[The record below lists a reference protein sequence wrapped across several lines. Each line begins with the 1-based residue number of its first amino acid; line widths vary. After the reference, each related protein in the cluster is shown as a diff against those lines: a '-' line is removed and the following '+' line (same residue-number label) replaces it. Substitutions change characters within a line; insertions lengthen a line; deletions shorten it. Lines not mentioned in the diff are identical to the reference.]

1 MELLTVNIKKMK
13 KEIFKLFYVLAL
25 LVVVAACDDDDPV
38 VEPPIVYGDAEMI
51 SFGFYAEDNEGILF
65 NDYTI
70 ESIEGDFTISLPDYV
85 DKTALVARF
94 EVTEDDTVTINSVL
108 QESGVTVNDFSSPLD
123 YIVSEGT
130 NNTRYTVTV
139 DELPDAVWSQVLVD
153 TTDLREFKMR
163 VNPVNNLP
171 YIVYVLDMEENED
184 EKVGVFT
191 LEGGLLATVGSA
203 TISEGRAADPSIAF
217 DGNGNPF
224 VSFADYTNADP
235 YSTDGGTTYS
245 ATVMSY
251 NGSAWSTVGNKGVT
265 DGRITYNDIVV
276 KDDGNPMLFCYNYL
290 RSGGILAYRELS
302 ISDFDG
308 NSWTANVA
316 MPGRPSEDR
325 AFFPTAVNVNG
336 VIYLGVYNAN
346 SGTFSVY
353 KNENGT
359 WFTIADSYLDE
370 GATTGNLRD
379 FDMDVD
385 RDGNIYICVADDES
399 GAGIYRPKL
408 LKYDAST
415 ETWSK
420 MGTPIAVDFSSTR
433 EFSLSISPSGTPFL
447 MYRDDSMFPVVASF
461 DDDAQDWRT
470 PTQLAAIE
478 SGNLY
483 MDFGSNGVAYAAYTS
498 SNTGETVLYK
508 YDIPAG
514 E

>member
-1 MELLTVNIKKMK
+1 MK
-13 KEIFKLFYVLAL
+13 KEIFRLFFVLAL
-25 LVVVAACDDDDPV
+25 LVTVAACEKDDPI
-38 VEPPIVYGDAEMI
+38 PPIEYGDAEMT
-51 SFGFYAEDNEGILF
+51 SFGFYAEDNEGVLF

-108 QESGVTVNDFSSPLD
+108 QQSGVTVNDFSSPLD

-139 DELPDAVWSQVLVD
+139 DKLPDAVWSQVLVD
-153 TTDLREFKMR
+153 TTHLRELEMK

-171 YIVYVLDMEENED
+171 YIVYALDMEDTDD
-184 EKVGVFT
+184 EKVGVFM
-191 LEGGLLATVGSA
+191 LEEGLLATVGSA
-203 TISEGRAADPSIAF
+203 TISEGRARYPGIAF

-224 VSFADYTNADP
+224 VSFADYTNLDP
-235 YSTDGGTTYS
+235 FDTEGGTTSS

-251 NGSAWSTVGNKGVT
+251 DGSIWSTVGNKGVT
-265 DGRITYNDIVV
+265 DGAITYNDVVV
-276 KDDGNPMLFCYNYL
+276 KDDGNPMLFCYNNG
-290 RSGGILAYRELS
+290 RNGVLARRELS

-308 NSWTANVA
+308 SSWTANTP
-316 MPGRPSEDR
+316 MPGRPSGDY
-325 AFFPTAVNVNG
+325 AYHPTAVNVNG

-359 WFTIADSYLDE
+359 WSTIADSYLDE

-385 RDGNIYICVADDES
+385 RDGNVYVSIADDES
-399 GAGIYRPKL
+399 GADIYRPKL
-408 LKYDAST
+408 LKYDVAT

-433 EFSLSISPSGTPFL
+433 EFSLAVSPSGTPFL

-461 DDDAQDWRT
+461 DEDAQDWTT
-470 PTQLAAIE
+470 PTQLDAVE
-478 SGNLY
+478 SENLY
-483 MDFGSNGVAYAAYTS
+483 MDFAPNGVAYAAYTS
-498 SNTGETVLYK
+498 SNTGGTVLYK

>member
-1 MELLTVNIKKMK
+1 MK
-13 KEIFKLFYVLAL
+13 KEIFRLFFVLAL
-25 LVVVAACDDDDPV
+25 LVTVAACEKDDPI
-38 VEPPIVYGDAEMI
+38 PPIEYGDAEMT
-51 SFGFYAEDNEGILF
+51 SFGFYAEDNEGVLF

-108 QESGVTVNDFSSPLD
+108 QQSGVTVNDFSSPLD

-153 TTDLREFKMR
+153 TTDLRDFKMR

-171 YIVYVLDMEENED
+171 YIVYALDMEETED

-191 LEGGLLATVGSA
+191 LEEGLLVNVGST
-203 TISEGRAADPSIAF
+203 TISEGRATSPSIAF

-224 VSFADYTNADP
+224 VSFADYTNLDP
-235 YSTDGGTTYS
+235 YDTEGGTTNS

-251 NGSAWSTVGNKGVT
+251 DGSAWSTVGNKGIT
-265 DGRITYNDIVV
+265 DVRITYNDLVV
-276 KDDGNPMLFCYNYL
+276 KNDGNPMLFCTNNA
-290 RSGGILAYRELS
+290 SGILSRRELNV
-302 ISDFDG
+302 SDFDG
-308 NSWTANVA
+308 SSWNANVP
-316 MPGRPSEDR
+316 MPGR
-325 AFFPTAVNVNG
+325 AAGNATYFPTAVNVDG
-336 VIYLGVYNAN
+336 VIYI
-346 SGTFSVY
+346 GTFDNIDRVGKFSVY
-353 KNENGT
+353 KYENGT
-359 WFTIADSYLDE
+359 WVTIAENYVSE

-385 RDGNIYICVADDES
+385 RDGNVYVCTADDES
-399 GAGIYRPKL
+399 GADIYRPRL
-408 LKYDAST
+408 LKYDAAT

-461 DDDAQDWRT
+461 DEDAQDWTT
-470 PTQLAAIE
+470 PTQLAAVE
-478 SGNLY
+478 SDNLY

>member
-163 VNPVNNLP
+163 VNLVNNLP
-171 YIVYVLDMEENED
+171 YIVYALDMEETED
-184 EKVGVFT
+184 EKVGVFM
-191 LEGGLLATVGSA
+191 LEEGVLATVGSA
-203 TISEGRAADPSIAF
+203 TVSEGRARYPGIAF

-235 YSTDGGTTYS
+235 YDTEGGTTYS

-251 NGSAWSTVGNKGVT
+251 NGSAWSTVGGKGVT
-265 DGRITYNDIVV
+265 DVRITYNDLVV
-276 KDDGNPMLFCYNYL
+276 KNDGNPMLFAYNNAA
-290 RSGGILAYRELS
+290 GTLARRELNV
-302 ISDFDG
+302 SDFDG
-308 NSWTANVA
+308 SSWTANTP
-316 MPGRPSEDR
+316 MPGRPSTDY
-325 AFFPTAVNVNG
+325 AYYPTAVNVNG

-353 KNENGT
+353 KNENGV
-359 WFTIADSYLDE
+359 WSTIADSYLDE
-370 GATTGNLRD
+370 GATTAYLRD

-385 RDGNIYICVADDES
+385 RDGNIYVCIADDES
-399 GAGIYRPKL
+399 GADIYRPKL
-408 LKYDAST
+408 LKYDAAT

-447 MYRDDSMFPVVASF
+447 MYRDDSMYPVVASF
-461 DDDAQDWRT
+461 DEDAQDWTT
-470 PTQLAAIE
+470 PTQLAAVE
-478 SGNLY
+478 SDNLY
-483 MDFGSNGVAYAAYTS
+483 MDFAPNGVAYAAYTS
-498 SNTGETVLYK
+498 SNTGETVLCK

>member
-1 MELLTVNIKKMK
+1 MK
-13 KEIFKLFYVLAL
+13 KEIFRLFFVLAL
-25 LVVVAACDDDDPV
+25 LVTVAACEKDDPI
-38 VEPPIVYGDAEMI
+38 PPIEYGDAEMT
-51 SFGFYAEDNEGILF
+51 SFGFYAEDNEGVLF

-108 QESGVTVNDFSSPLD
+108 QQSGVTVNDFSSPLD

-139 DELPDAVWSQVLVD
+139 DKLPDAVWSQVLVD
-153 TTDLREFKMR
+153 TTHLRELEMK

-171 YIVYVLDMEENED
+171 YIVYALDMEDTDD
-184 EKVGVFT
+184 EKVGVFM
-191 LEGGLLATVGSA
+191 LEEGLLATVGSA
-203 TISEGRAADPSIAF
+203 TISEGRARYPGIAF

-224 VSFADYTNADP
+224 VSFADYTNLDP
-235 YSTDGGTTYS
+235 FDTEGGTTSS

-251 NGSAWSTVGNKGVT
+251 DGSIWSTVGNKGVT
-265 DGRITYNDIVV
+265 DGAITYNDVVV
-276 KDDGNPMLFCYNYL
+276 KDDGNPMLFCYNNG
-290 RSGGILAYRELS
+290 RNGVLARRELS

-308 NSWTANVA
+308 SSWTANTP
-316 MPGRPSEDR
+316 MPGRPSGDY
-325 AFFPTAVNVNG
+325 AYHPTAVNVNG

-359 WFTIADSYLDE
+359 WSTIADSYLDE

-385 RDGNIYICVADDES
+385 RDGNVYVSIADDES
-399 GAGIYRPKL
+399 GADIYRPKL
-408 LKYDAST
+408 LKYDVAT

-433 EFSLSISPSGTPFL
+433 EFSLAVSPSGTPFL

-461 DDDAQDWRT
+461 DEDAQDWAA
-470 PTQLAAIE
+470 PTQLAAVE
-478 SGNLY
+478 SENLY
-483 MDFGSNGVAYAAYTS
+483 MDFAPNGVAYVVYTS

-508 YDIPAG
+508 YDVPAG

>member
-1 MELLTVNIKKMK
+1 MK
-13 KEIFKLFYVLAL
+13 KEIFRLFFVLAL
-25 LVVVAACDDDDPV
+25 LVTVAACEKDDPI
-38 VEPPIVYGDAEMI
+38 PPIEYGDAEMT
-51 SFGFYAEDNEGILF
+51 SFGFYAEDNEGVLF

-108 QESGVTVNDFSSPLD
+108 QQSGVTVNDFSSPLD

-139 DELPDAVWSQVLVD
+139 DKLPDAVWSQVLVD
-153 TTDLREFKMR
+153 TTHLRELEMK

-171 YIVYVLDMEENED
+171 YIVYALDMEDTDD
-184 EKVGVFT
+184 EKVGVFM
-191 LEGGLLATVGSA
+191 LEEGLLATVGSA
-203 TISEGRAADPSIAF
+203 TISEGRARYPGIAF

-224 VSFADYTNADP
+224 VSFADYTNLDP
-235 YSTDGGTTYS
+235 FDTEGGTTSS

-251 NGSAWSTVGNKGVT
+251 DGSIWSTVGNKGVT
-265 DGRITYNDIVV
+265 DGAITYNDVVV
-276 KDDGNPMLFCYNYL
+276 KDDGNPMLFCYNNG
-290 RSGGILAYRELS
+290 RNGVLARRELS

-308 NSWTANVA
+308 SSWTANTP
-316 MPGRPSEDR
+316 MPGRPSGDY
-325 AFFPTAVNVNG
+325 AYHPTAVNVNG

-359 WFTIADSYLDE
+359 WSTIADSYLDE

-385 RDGNIYICVADDES
+385 RDGNVYVSIADDES
-399 GAGIYRPKL
+399 GADIYRPKL
-408 LKYDAST
+408 LKYDVAT

-433 EFSLSISPSGTPFL
+433 EFSLAVSPSGTPFL

-461 DDDAQDWRT
+461 DEDAQDWTT
-470 PTQLAAIE
+470 PTQLDAVE
-478 SGNLY
+478 SENLY
-483 MDFGSNGVAYAAYTS
+483 MDFAPNGVAYAAYTS
-498 SNTGETVLYK
+498 SNTGSTVLYK

>member
-1 MELLTVNIKKMK
+1 MK
-13 KEIFKLFYVLAL
+13 KEIFRLFFVLAL
-25 LVVVAACDDDDPV
+25 LVTVAACEKDDPI
-38 VEPPIVYGDAEMI
+38 PPIEYGDAEMT
-51 SFGFYAEDNEGILF
+51 SFGFYAEDNEGVLF

-108 QESGVTVNDFSSPLD
+108 QQSGVTVNDFSSPLD

-139 DELPDAVWSQVLVD
+139 GELPDAVWSQVLVD
-153 TTDLREFKMR
+153 TTDLREFEMR
-163 VNPVNNLP
+163 VNPVNNMP
-171 YIVYVLDMEENED
+171 YIAYALNMDESED
-184 EKVGVFT
+184 EKVGVFM
-191 LEGGLLATVGSA
+191 LEDGLLETVGSA
-203 TISEGRAADPSIAF
+203 TISEGRATNPSITF
-217 DGNGNPF
+217 GGNGNPF

-235 YSTDGGTTYS
+235 YSTEGGTTSS

-251 NGSAWSTVGNKGVT
+251 DGSAWSTVGNKGVT
-265 DGRITYNDIVV
+265 DGAVTYNDIVL
-276 KDDGNPMLFCYNYL
+276 KEDGNPMLFCYNNG
-290 RSGGILAYRELS
+290 RTGVLARRELS
-302 ISDFDG
+302 VSDFDG
-308 NSWTANVA
+308 SSWTANTQL
-316 MPGRPSEDR
+316 PGRPSTDR
-325 AFFPTAVNVNG
+325 AYHPTAINVNG

-359 WFTIADSYLDE
+359 WSTIADSYLDE

-385 RDGNIYICVADDES
+385 RNGNVYICVADDES

-461 DDDAQDWRT
+461 DDDAQDWAA
-470 PTQLAAIE
+470 PTQLDAVE
-478 SGNLY
+478 SENLY
-483 MDFGSNGVAYAAYTS
+483 MDFAPNGVAYAAYTS
-498 SNTGETVLYK
+498 SNTGSTVLYK